1 MNPPLNPMD
10 QADSSTA
17 KIDFVTEYAQ
27 AVADGTI
34 VAGPH
39 VRDACKRHLKDLLDA
54 PERGF
59 FFDLEKA
66 HRVVEFFQE
75 VLHLNGGDFEGGEE

>member
-59 FFDLEKA
+59 FST
-66 HRVVEFFQE
+66 
-75 VLHLNGGDFEGGEE
+75 